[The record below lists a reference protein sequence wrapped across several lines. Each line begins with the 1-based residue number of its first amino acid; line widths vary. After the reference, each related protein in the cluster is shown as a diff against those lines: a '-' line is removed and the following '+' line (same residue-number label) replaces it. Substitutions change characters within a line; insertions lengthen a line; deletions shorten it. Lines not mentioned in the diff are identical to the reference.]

1 MKEMEK
7 LELEERGLQIATAAQ
22 RIYPIGIDPREK
34 TRTEDFYSSLLTVG
48 DRIPTFDMRESKTVE
63 DL

>member
-22 RIYPIGIDPREK
+22 RIYPIGIDPRERKREPK
-34 TRTEDFYSSLLTVG
+34 TFTV
-48 DRIPTFDMRESKTVE
+48 RC
-63 DL
+63 